1 MMRSVTP
8 LLIAA
13 ALIGTVF
20 HATQADARRRA
31 VRHVQTEGNA
41 LVVPRRSFLDAGVV
55 VAPGSN
61 PNYATSTMM
70 TPPIYS
76 YDDRFTRNLPSPY
89 FMPGR
94 PQPLFQF
101 ETPGQ

>member
-1 MMRSVTP
+1 MMRFITA

-13 ALIGTVF
+13 ALVGTLLQP
-20 HATQADARRRA
+20 TQADARHRA
-31 VRHVQTEGNA
+31 VRHNHTESNA

-55 VAPGSN
+55 VAPGSI
-61 PNYATSTMM
+61 PNYAISTQM

>member
-1 MMRSVTP
+1 MMRSITL

-13 ALIGTVF
+13 ALVGTLF
-20 HATQADARRRA
+20 NPTQAEARRRA
-31 VRHVQTEGNA
+31 VRHSQSEGNA

-61 PNYATSTMM
+61 PNYAISTQM

-76 YDDRFTRNLPSPY
+76 FDDRFTRNLPSPY

>member
-1 MMRSVTP
+1 MHTATT

-13 ALIGTVF
+13 ALAGAWIPNTP
-20 HATQADARRRA
+20 AAARQRS
-31 VRHVQTEGNA
+31 VHHKITESRP
-41 LVVPRRSFLDAGVV
+41 LVVPRRSYLDAGVV
-55 VAPGSN
+55 VAPGSI

-70 TPPIYS
+70 SPPIYS

-94 PQPLFQF
+94 PQPIFQF
-101 ETPGQ
+101 ETPGR

>member
-1 MMRSVTP
+1 MMRFVTR
-8 LLIAA
+8 LLITA
-13 ALIGTVF
+13 ALFGAVF
-20 HATQADARRRA
+20 QTTQADARRRA
-31 VRHVQTEGNA
+31 VRHVQPEENA

-61 PNYATSTMM
+61 PNYAVSTMM

-94 PQPLFQF
+94 PQPIFQF
-101 ETPGQ
+101 ETPGR

>member
-1 MMRSVTP
+1 MRSVTP

-13 ALIGTVF
+13 AVSGILLQP
-20 HATQADARRRA
+20 TQADARRR
-31 VRHVQTEGNA
+31 VIRHGQTEGNA

-55 VAPGSN
+55 VAPGSI

-76 YDDRFTRNLPSPY
+76 YDDRFTRNLPGPY
-89 FMPGR
+89 FMSGR